1 MERSRLTL
9 GSGSHYAPFSRMR
22 NTSRQTSYVVL
33 VGTGAPVVVIVAL
46 QSTFEAMFLAPEDRP
61 ASEGPVLSL
70 LFPTTTV
77 EPITY
82 PSAITL
88 GLSPRERP
96 LGSVLPTISL
106 AVLRS
111 DHPGCSVRLL

>member
-33 VGTGAPVVVIVAL
+33 VGTEAPVVAIVAL
-46 QSTFEAMFLAPEDRP
+46 QSTFEAMFLAA

-77 EPITY
+77 ELTY
-82 PSAITL
+82 LSAMTL
-88 GLSPRERP
+88 LLSPREGP
-96 LGSVLPTISL
+96 LGSVLPTISSL
-106 AVLRS
+106 
-111 DHPGCSVRLL
+111 